1 MRSLYTVAVILGL
14 TAIGDAQNGSVQV
27 QTMPPSRAMSF
38 TAQSFDRVG
47 EMLHFEG
54 AVKIEVGGVQI
65 SADSADTRPNSRRV
79 ELHGNVTVLP
89 LEQAIGIVTG
99 GVQITADGADTQ
111 PNSRR
116 VELHGNVSVLL
127 PPAR

>member
-1 MRSLYTVAVILGL
+1 
-14 TAIGDAQNGSVQV
+14 
-27 QTMPPSRAMSF
+27 MSF
-38 TAQSFDRVG
+38 TAQSFERLG

-65 SADSADTRPNSRRV
+65 SADSADTPPDSRRV

-127 PPAR
+127 PPAK